1 MTQFLISIMDITPLS
16 DSLSGDKALYDK
28 AFKLVP
34 GYRQQK
40 ICNLK
45 NDAAKCRCLA
55 AGLLLNYTT
64 HTFTS
69 FSHDTKSI
77 SIPVPVTAFDA
88 ASTYA
93 QEYDYETA
101 CGTNGKPYFKGYAN
115 LHFNL
120 SHSGNFA
127 VCIVAGMPC
136 GIDIEGNRPFKPS
149 VAKRFFSKTEY
160 HWIYDTENVSVQAE
174 RFFRLWTLKEAYA
187 KATGNGIA
195 AEIYAASYVPDTDSD
210 GLCFADS
217 ETAAHFLIKEAE
229 YDGLRIAAVLS
240 DSAF

>member
-45 NDAAKCRCLA
+45 NDAAKCRSLA

-64 HTFTS
+64 RAF
-69 FSHDTKSI
+69 I
-77 SIPVPVTAFDA
+77 SGSVTGSLADNTPLAKKLPFPVTVSDA
-88 ASTYA
+88 ASAYM

-101 CGTNGKPYFKGYAN
+101 CGANGKPYFKGHAD

-127 VCIVAGMPC
+127 VCIIAGTPC

-149 VAKRFFSKTEY
+149 VAKRFFQKRNITGFMIQKMY
-160 HWIYDTENVSVQAE
+160 LYRRNVFSV
-174 RFFRLWTLKEAYA
+174 
-187 KATGNGIA
+187 
-195 AEIYAASYVPDTDSD
+195 S
-210 GLCFADS
+210 GL
-217 ETAAHFLIKEAE
+217 
-229 YDGLRIAAVLS
+229 
-240 DSAF
+240 